1 MRQKKQSADGEK
13 KTILPGLDDAAG
25 TRWLT
30 ERKCPECGKS
40 FCVVDMEAYVYK
52 NRGQAFCSW
61 HCMRARE
68 ARKNEWATKRQ
79 SKAGNIRLSAE
90 QRQQVERMIKQG
102 KSDAEIC
109 QTFGVG
115 KEVVWYHKQ
124 KIRKK
129 AENE

>member
-1 MRQKKQSADGEK
+1 MRQKKQGADEEM
-13 KTILPGLDDAAG
+13 KTSLPGSSEVSG
-25 TRWLT
+25 VRWLT

-40 FCVVDMEAYVYK
+40 FCVLDMEAYVYK
-52 NRGQAFCSW
+52 IRGQALCRW

-68 ARKNEWATKRQ
+68 ARKKRWATKRQ

-90 QRQQVERMIKQG
+90 QQQQVEQMIKQG

-115 KEVVWYHKQ
+115 EAVVWYHKQ

-129 AENE
+129 GGE